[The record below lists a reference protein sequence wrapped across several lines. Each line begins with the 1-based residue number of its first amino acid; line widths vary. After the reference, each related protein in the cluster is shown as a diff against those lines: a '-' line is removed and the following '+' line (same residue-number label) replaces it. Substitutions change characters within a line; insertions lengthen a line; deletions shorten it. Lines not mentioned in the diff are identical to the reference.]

1 MTSQNPGT
9 SPGFFILMQLVIFE
23 INYLQMKISSNS
35 ESLGLYTDFYE
46 LSMAQG
52 YFLAGKKDEQ
62 TVFDYFYRTNP
73 FEGGF
78 LVFAGLDD
86 FLHSLT
92 AFRYSDENLNYLRKQ
107 GFRTE
112 FLDYLKDFRFNGT
125 IFSVRE
131 GEIVF
136 PNEPI
141 LRIEGNIIEAQLIET
156 LLLNILNFQSLI
168 ATKAFR
174 VKLVCGEKSFAD
186 FGLRRAHGTGGMMA
200 SRAAIIGGAFSTSNV
215 HAGFLY
221 DIPVSG
227 TMAHSWVQSFDDELT
242 AFREYARFN
251 PDRTVLLVD
260 TYDTLR
266 SGIPNTIIVA
276 KELEAEGNKLIGIR
290 LDSGDLAYLS
300 KKARKMLDAANLGYV
315 KIFASNQLNE
325 YVINSLNEQHAPI
338 DGYGVGTELV
348 TGKPD
353 AALDG
358 VYKLALCDNIPRMKI
373 SENIEK
379 MTYPGRKSLYR
390 YFDSEC
396 NFFRDGILL
405 ENEDPDGCE
414 CIYNPVHPDK
424 CTTVAGLKREN
435 LHTKVFENQ
444 TILDPLPS
452 PQQCHEYLLSRAAL
466 LPAEHKR
473 FIMPH
478 IYKVGSSKELLEL
491 REQLRKKIGGRLS

>member
-1 MTSQNPGT
+1 MINSTSET
-9 SPGFFILMQLVIFE
+9 
-23 INYLQMKISSNS
+23 
-35 ESLGLYTDFYE
+35 LGLYTDYYE

-52 YFLAGKKDEQ
+52 YFLAGKKDEK

-73 FEGGF
+73 YEGGF
-78 LVFAGLDD
+78 LVFAGLSD
-86 FLHSLT
+86 LLNSLS
-92 AFRYSDENLNYLRKQ
+92 AFHYSEENLEYLGKQ

-112 FLDYLKDFRFNGT
+112 FLDYLKDFKFNGT
-125 IFSVRE
+125 IYSVKE

-141 LRIEGNIIEAQLIET
+141 LRVEGNIIEAQLIET

-174 VKLVCGEKSFAD
+174 IKIVCGEKSFAD
-186 FGLRRAHGTGGMMA
+186 FGLRRAHGTGGIMA
-200 SRAAIIGGAFSTSNV
+200 SRATIIGGASSTSNV

-251 PDRTVLLVD
+251 PDRTVLLID

-266 SGIPNTIIVA
+266 SGVPNTIILA
-276 KELEAEGNKLIGIR
+276 KEMEANGNKLIGIR

-300 KKARKMLDAANLGYV
+300 KKARKLLDAAGLEYV

-325 YVINSLNEQHAPI
+325 YVIRSLDEQHAPL

-358 VYKLALCDNIPRMKI
+358 VYKLALCNGIPRMKI
-373 SENIEK
+373 SENVEK

-390 YFDSEC
+390 YYDSEG

-405 ENEDPDGCE
+405 EDEDPDTCD
-414 CIYNPVHPDK
+414 CIYNPILPDK
-424 CTTVAGLKREN
+424 CTTVSGLKREN
-435 LHTKVFENQ
+435 LHTKIYENQ
-444 TILDPLPS
+444 TIINPLPS
-452 PQQCHEYLLSRAAL
+452 PQECHEYLMARAAL

-478 IYKVGSSKELLEL
+478 IYKVGSSKALLEL
-491 REQLRKKIGGRLS
+491 RDQLRKKIGGKSN

>member
-1 MTSQNPGT
+1 M
-9 SPGFFILMQLVIFE
+9 
-23 INYLQMKISSNS
+23 INSNS
-35 ESLGLYTDFYE
+35 ETLGLYTDFYE

-52 YFLAGKKDEQ
+52 YFLAGKKDEK
-62 TVFDYFYRTNP
+62 TVFDYFFRTNP

-86 FLHSLT
+86 LLHSLS
-92 AFRYSDENLNYLRKQ
+92 AFRYSAENIEYLAKQ
-107 GFRTE
+107 GFRAD
-112 FLDYLKDFRFNGT
+112 FLAYLKDFSFSGT
-125 IFSVRE
+125 IFSVNE

-141 LRIEGNIIEAQLIET
+141 LRVEGNIIEAQLIET
-156 LLLNILNFQSLI
+156 LLLNILNFESLI

-174 VKLVCGEKSFAD
+174 IKLVCGEKSFAD
-186 FGLRRAHGTGGMMA
+186 FGLRRAHGMGGIQA
-200 SRAAIIGGAFSTSNV
+200 SRAAIIGGASSTSNV
-215 HAGFLY
+215 HAGFIY

-260 TYDTLR
+260 SYDTLQ
-266 SGIPNTIIVA
+266 SGVPNTIIVA
-276 KELEAEGNKLIGIR
+276 KEMETTGNKLIGIR

-300 KKARKMLDAANLGYV
+300 KKARKMLDAAGLEYV

-325 YVINSLNEQHAPI
+325 YVVNSLNEQHAPI
-338 DGYGVGTELV
+338 DGYGIGTELV

-353 AALDG
+353 SALDG
-358 VYKLALCDNIPRMKI
+358 VYKLALCDGTPRMKI
-373 SENIEK
+373 SENLEK

-390 YFDSEC
+390 YYDSEG

-405 ENEDPDGCE
+405 KNEDPDSCE
-414 CIYNPVHPDK
+414 YIYNPIHPDK
-424 CTTVAGLKREN
+424 YTTVAGLKKEN
-435 LHTKVFENQ
+435 LLHVVFDNNG
-444 TILDPLPS
+444 IINPLPS
-452 PQQCHEYLLSRAAL
+452 PLQCHEYLMSRTAL

-478 IYKVGSSKELLEL
+478 IYKVGSSMKLLDL
-491 REQLRKKIGGRLS
+491 RDQFRKNIIANIFDKKS

>member
-1 MTSQNPGT
+1 
-9 SPGFFILMQLVIFE
+9 
-23 INYLQMKISSNS
+23 MKNSTS

-52 YFLAGKKDEQ
+52 YFLAGKKEEQ

-78 LVFAGLDD
+78 LIFAGLGD
-86 FLHSLT
+86 LLASLSS
-92 AFRYSDENLNYLRKQ
+92 FRYSDENINYLGKQ
-107 GFRTE
+107 GFQTE
-112 FLDYLKDFRFNGT
+112 FLNYLKDFRFNGT
-125 IFSVRE
+125 IWSVRE

-141 LRIEGNIIEAQLIET
+141 LRVEGTIIEAQLIET
-156 LLLNILNFQSLI
+156 ILLNILNFQSLI

-174 VKLVCGEKSFAD
+174 IKLACGEKSFAD
-186 FGLRRAHGTGGMMA
+186 FGLRRAHGTGGIMA
-200 SRAAIIGGAFSTSNV
+200 SRAAIIGGATSTSNV
-215 HAGFLY
+215 QAGFLY

-251 PDRTVLLVD
+251 PDSTVLLVD

-276 KELEAEGNKLIGIR
+276 KEMEAIGNKLVAIR

-300 KKARKMLDAANLGYV
+300 KKARKMLDNAGLEYV
-315 KIFASNQLNE
+315 RIYASNQLNE
-325 YVINSLNEQHAPI
+325 YVVRSLDEQHARL
-338 DGYGVGTELV
+338 DGYGIGTELV

-358 VYKLALCDNIPRMKI
+358 VYKLALCNGTPRMKI

-390 YFDSEC
+390 YYDSEG

-405 ENEDPDGCE
+405 EHEDPDQCD
-414 CIYNPVHPDK
+414 CIFNPVHRDK
-424 CTTVAGLKREN
+424 CTSVAGLTREN
-435 LHTKVFENQ
+435 LHHKVYTNNS
-444 TILDPLPS
+444 IIHPLPS
-452 PQQCHEYLLSRAAL
+452 PQQAHEYLLERSAL

-478 IYKVGSSKELLEL
+478 IYKVGSSAELLNL
-491 REQLRKKIGGRLS
+491 REQLRKEIGNRYDFFKI

>member
-1 MTSQNPGT
+1 MTNPST
-9 SPGFFILMQLVIFE
+9 E
-23 INYLQMKISSNS
+23 T
-35 ESLGLYTDFYE
+35 LGLYTDFYE

-52 YFLAGKKDEQ
+52 YFLAGKKEEQ
-62 TVFDYFYRTNP
+62 TVFDYFFRTNP

-78 LVFAGLDD
+78 LVFAGLAD
-86 FLHSLT
+86 FLSSLSS
-92 AFRYSDENLNYLRKQ
+92 FRYSEEDISYLEKQ

-112 FLDYLKDFRFNGT
+112 FLEYLKDFRFSGT
-125 IFSVRE
+125 VYSVRE

-168 ATKAFR
+168 ATKSFR

-186 FGLRRAHGTGGMMA
+186 FGLRRAHGTGGIQA
-200 SRAAIIGGAFSTSNV
+200 SRAAIIGGASSTSNV
-215 HAGFLY
+215 YAGLLY
-221 DIPVSG
+221 NIPVSG

-242 AFREYARFN
+242 AFRAYASFN
-251 PDRTVLLVD
+251 PEGTILLAD

-266 SGIPNTIIVA
+266 SGVPNTIIVA
-276 KELEAEGNKLIGIR
+276 KEMEAIGNKVVGIR

-300 KKARKMLDAANLGYV
+300 KKARKMLDAADLKYI

-325 YVINSLNEQHAPI
+325 YVVGSLNEQHAPL
-338 DGYGVGTELV
+338 DGYGIGTELV

-358 VYKLALCDNIPRMKI
+358 VYKLALCNGTPRMKI
-373 SENIEK
+373 SENVEK

-390 YFDSEC
+390 YYDSEG

-405 ENEDPDGCE
+405 ENEDPDSCD
-414 CIYNPVHPDK
+414 CVYNPILMDK
-424 CTTVAGLKREN
+424 CTKVTGLVREN
-435 LHTKVFENQ
+435 LHTKVYEHQ
-444 TILDPLPS
+444 AITHPLPS
-452 PQQCHEYLLSRAAL
+452 PQQCHEYLMSRSTL

-478 IYKVGSSKELLEL
+478 IYKVGISKELFEQ
-491 REQLRKKIGGRLS
+491 REELRKKIGNQSL

>member
-1 MTSQNPGT
+1 MTS
-9 SPGFFILMQLVIFE
+9 SL
-23 INYLQMKISSNS
+23 S
-35 ESLGLYTDFYE
+35 ETTGLYTDYYE

-52 YFLAGKKDEQ
+52 YFLAGKKDEK

-78 LVFAGLDD
+78 LVFAGLAD
-86 FLHSLT
+86 LLTSLS
-92 AFRYSDENLNYLRKQ
+92 AFRYSDENIKYLQKL
-107 GFRTE
+107 GFRTR
-112 FLDYLKDFRFNGT
+112 FLDYLKEFNFNGT

-136 PNEPI
+136 PNEPL
-141 LRIEGNIIEAQLIET
+141 LRVEGNIIEAQLIET
-156 LLLNILNFQSLI
+156 ILLNILNFQSLI

-174 VKLVCGEKSFAD
+174 IKLVCGAKSFAD
-186 FGLRRAHGTGGMMA
+186 FGLRRAHGPGGIQA
-200 SRAAIIGGAFSTSNV
+200 SRATIIGGASSTSNV
-215 HAGFLY
+215 QAGFAY

-251 PDRTVLLVD
+251 SDRTVLLVD
-260 TYDTLR
+260 TYDSLR
-266 SGIPNTIIVA
+266 SGIPNAILVA
-276 KELEAEGNKLIGIR
+276 KEMETNGNKLVGIR

-300 KKARKMLDAANLGYV
+300 KKGRKILDSAGLEYV

-325 YVINSLNEQHAPI
+325 YVVNSLNEQQAPI
-338 DGYGVGTELV
+338 DGFGIGTELI

-358 VYKLALCDNIPRMKI
+358 VYKLSLCNDIPRIKL

-390 YFDSEC
+390 YYDSDG
-396 NFFRDGILL
+396 NFYRDGILL
-405 ENEDPDGCE
+405 ENEDPEMCD
-414 CIYNPVHPDK
+414 CIFNPVHPEK
-424 CTTVAGLKREN
+424 CTTVGGLTREL
-435 LHTKVFENQ
+435 LHNKVFENNII
-444 TILDPLPS
+444 TSPLPS
-452 PQQCHEYLLSRAAL
+452 PQHCHEYLMSRSAI

-478 IYKVGSSKELLEL
+478 IYKVGTSIKLLEL
-491 REQLRKKIGGRLS
+491 RDQLRKKIGGKSI

>member
-1 MTSQNPGT
+1 MTTT
-9 SPGFFILMQLVIFE
+9 ST
-23 INYLQMKISSNS
+23 S
-35 ESLGLYTDFYE
+35 ETLGLYTDFYE

-78 LVFAGLDD
+78 LVFAGLGD
-86 FLHSLT
+86 FLRSLSD
-92 AFRYSDENLNYLRKQ
+92 FRYSDENIQYLKKQ
-107 GFRTE
+107 GFLPE
-112 FLDYLKDFRFNGT
+112 FLDYLKDFSFRGT
-125 IFSVRE
+125 IFSVKE
-131 GEIVF
+131 GELVF

-141 LRIEGNIIEAQLIET
+141 LRVEGNIIEAQLIET
-156 LLLNILNFQSLI
+156 MLLNILNFQSLI

-174 VKLVCGEKSFAD
+174 IKLVCGDKEFID
-186 FGLRRAHGTGGMMA
+186 FGLRRSHGAGGIMA
-200 SRAAIIGGAFSTSNV
+200 SRAAIIGGAVSTSNV
-215 HAGFLY
+215 QAGFLY

-251 PDRTVLLVD
+251 PHHTILLVD

-276 KELEAEGNKLIGIR
+276 KEMEISGDKLVGIR

-300 KKARKMLDAANLGYV
+300 KKTRKMLDAASLEYI
-315 KIFASNQLNE
+315 KIFASNQLSE
-325 YVINSLNEQHAPI
+325 YVVNSLNEQHAPI
-338 DGYGVGTELV
+338 DGFGIGTELV

-358 VYKLALCDNIPRMKI
+358 VYKLAHCNGLPRIKI

-379 MTYPGRKSLYR
+379 MTLPGRKSLYR
-390 YFDSEC
+390 YYDNEG

-405 ENEDPDGCE
+405 GDEDPDTCD
-414 CIYNPVHPDK
+414 CILNPVHPDK
-424 CTTVAGLKREN
+424 FTSVTGLTKEM
-435 LHTKVFENQ
+435 LHSKVFENNVI
-444 TILDPLPS
+444 TNPLPS
-452 PQQCHEYLLSRAAL
+452 PQKCHEYLMARSAL
-466 LPAEHKR
+466 LPTEHTR

-478 IYKVGSSKELLEL
+478 IYKVGISQALFTM
-491 REQLRKKIGGRLS
+491 REQLRKQISNRSV